1 MGLEGPAHLLA
12 AWCLAGAFWALIVL
26 GAIDAVWLRLP
37 DGPLV
42 ALALCGAVVGTL
54 DPLRGMVAMLA
65 GAAAG
70 GGAFWAIRI
79 GYGALRGREGL
90 GFGDVKLM
98 AALGLLLPLVAL
110 PLVVAIGGS
119 LGVLWVLV
127 RPGAGGMRRTTLVP
141 FGTFLCLGAALTL
154 ILTWLPGP
162 V

>member
-1 MGLEGPAHLLA
+1 
-12 AWCLAGAFWALIVL
+12 
-26 GAIDAVWLRLP
+26 
-37 DGPLV
+37 
-42 ALALCGAVVGTL
+42 
-54 DPLRGMVAMLA
+54 MVAMM
-65 GAAAG
+65 AAAAAA

-79 GYGALRGREGL
+79 SYAALRGCEGL

-98 AALGLLLPLVAL
+98 AALGLLLPLAAL

-119 LGVLWVLV
+119 LGVLWVLA
-127 RPGAGGMRRTTLVP
+127 RPGARGVQRTMQVP